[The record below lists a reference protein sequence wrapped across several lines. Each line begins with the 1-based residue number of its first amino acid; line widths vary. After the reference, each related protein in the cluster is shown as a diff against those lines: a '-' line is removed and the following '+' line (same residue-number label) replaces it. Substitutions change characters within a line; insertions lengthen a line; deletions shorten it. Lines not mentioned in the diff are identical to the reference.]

1 MDKEKYLITLNTI
14 ADHCKTD
21 IWNICRIKKKQSL
34 FFGFD
39 EFWSDFISLS
49 EHVDVILSF
58 LHL

>member
-14 ADHCKTD
+14 ADHFKTD
-21 IWNICRIKKKQSL
+21 IWNICRIKKKSL

-39 EFWSDFISLS
+39 EFRSDFISLS